1 MSQNTEFS
9 GFISNLSMA
18 KKLLIV
24 PAIMFTAMLINA
36 GITIIDAHIIEK
48 DVNHVKSQAMPA
60 AKISTKILENSYHS
74 QVYVLQFLNTHKD
87 THIAPLKALQIEN
100 TELIKNLGGLT
111 LTESQQEQLARIVQ
125 NNDKYYGFV
134 LNKLVPKSK
143 EAIHLINDITDK
155 QAKII
160 IKDLHKLQEN
170 LDSETALVAAN
181 AIEHAQRAEV
191 KLLIYTEV
199 LDEAT
204 YQSAYKELKALR
216 ENVKELSQNNLSP
229 NEQILISEIETAVSH
244 FYQESKA
251 LKEDLLLL
259 NQLITI
265 DLDNIT
271 NEIAKSSHFLQYE
284 SEKIA
289 EHDIEEA
296 YSMAEQLI
304 QTVEVSTIISVL
316 ISLILVIYISKKINA
331 PINHLSKAIEQIKNT
346 GDFKI
351 RSNIH
356 SKDEIGMMSETFDNM
371 LREQSGAIEQ
381 IKVIMKHLSQGDFT
395 GRIESNLQGD
405 FLELKNSINESAKQL
420 ELTFTELNRVNHALA
435 NGDFDQHIDL
445 ELNGQFKETA
455 DSTNA
460 TIESLHAFVSE
471 TNGVMQQISNGNLS
485 HRVNVDL
492 PGELHTLKGYIN
504 NTAET
509 VEKAITEIKT
519 VAQAQANGDLSKTIK
534 GSFNGDFN
542 DLKTSINSSA
552 IELNRIVEQIKQSA
566 YTVQHAVSEVETASM
581 DLSSRTQEQAASI
594 EETAAALEE
603 ITATVSQHTDS
614 TQHADDL
621 IHETKEQSNS
631 GIKVVEQAQ
640 HSMSKITESSEE
652 IAEIISLIDSIAFQT
667 NLLALNAAVEAA
679 RAGEHGR
686 GFAVVASEVRSLAQK
701 SAEAASSIKDIIET
715 SVSQVKQGETQV
727 KESGEMLMQI
737 NSSIVSITDMVE
749 QVSNSSRQEKTGID
763 QINIAVAQ
771 IDQITQQNA
780 ALSEEASAAATQMLQ
795 ETEKMMDTLS
805 FFKSTSLAS
814 R

>member
-36 GITIIDAHIIEK
+36 GITLIDAHIIEK

-87 THIAPLKALQIEN
+87 TYIAPLKALQIEN

-125 NNDKYYGFV
+125 NNDKYYDFV

-204 YQSAYKELKALR
+204 YQSAYKELKALK

-304 QTVEVSTIISVL
+304 QTVEVSTIISLL
-316 ISLILVIYISKKINA
+316 ISLLLVIYISKKINA

-356 SKDEIGMMSETFDNM
+356 SKDEIGMMSQTFDNM
-371 LREQSGAIEQ
+371 LREQSGTIEQ
-381 IKVIMKHLSQGDFT
+381 IKVIMKHLSLGDFT

-460 TIESLHAFVSE
+460 TIESLHVFVSE

-534 GSFNGDFN
+534 GSYNGDFN

-805 FFKSTSLAS
+805 FFKSTNLAS